1 MRAII
6 IDDHKIFGEGL
17 SMILEKI
24 DISVVRVFQDPKEA
38 WLYFHKFQNID
49 IIFTDINMPEMNG
62 FKLCEKI
69 KNINSSIKIIVLSM
83 YDDKR
88 IKKQAL
94 NSGADIYLTKT
105 ASKEDIQKAVKNCFL
120 NKDFEQKK
128 SQPNLIKDKF
138 TMKYKLTK
146 REREILVQILDEKSN
161 QEIAEV
167 LQISKRTVETHRKN
181 IQLKL
186 KAKNSVGI
194 VKIALQYD
202 LGVI

>member
-94 NSGADIYLTKT
+94 QSGADIYLTKT
-105 ASKEDIQKAVKNCFL
+105 ASKEDIKKAVKNCFL
-120 NKDFEQKK
+120 NKDFAQKK
-128 SQPNLIKDKF
+128 SEPNLIKDKF
-138 TMKYKLTK
+138 TIKYKLTK

-202 LGVI
+202 LGII

>member
-38 WLYFHKFQNID
+38 WLYFDKFQNID
-49 IIFTDINMPEMNG
+49 IIFTDINMPELNG

-94 NSGADIYLTKT
+94 QSGADIYLTKT

-120 NKDFEQKK
+120 NKDFAQKK
-128 SQPNLIKDKF
+128 SEPNLIKDKF

>member
-24 DISVVRVFQDPKEA
+24 DVSVVRVFQDPKEA
-38 WLYFHKFQNID
+38 WLYFDKFQNID
-49 IIFTDINMPEMNG
+49 IIFTDINMPEING

-69 KNINSSIKIIVLSM
+69 KHINSSIKIIVLSM

-94 NSGADIYLTKT
+94 QSGADIYLTKT

-120 NKDFEQKK
+120 NKDFAQKK
-128 SQPNLIKDKF
+128 SEPNLIKDKF

-146 REREILVQILDEKSN
+146 REREILLQILDEQSN
-161 QEIAEV
+161 QEIAEI

>member
-24 DISVVRVFQDPKEA
+24 DVSVVRVFQYPKEA
-38 WLYFHKFQNID
+38 WLYFDKFQNID
-49 IIFTDINMPEMNG
+49 IIFTDINMPELNG

-94 NSGADIYLTKT
+94 QCGADIYLTKT
-105 ASKEDIQKAVKNCFL
+105 ASKEDIRQAVKNCFL
-120 NKDFEQKK
+120 NKDFVQKK
-128 SQPNLIKDKF
+128 SEPNLIQDKF

>member
-1 MRAII
+1 
-6 IDDHKIFGEGL
+6 
-17 SMILEKI
+17 
-24 DISVVRVFQDPKEA
+24 
-38 WLYFHKFQNID
+38 
-49 IIFTDINMPEMNG
+49 
-62 FKLCEKI
+62 
-69 KNINSSIKIIVLSM
+69 M

-94 NSGADIYLTKT
+94 QSGADIYLTKT
-105 ASKEDIQKAVKNCFL
+105 ASKEDIKKAVKNCFL
-120 NKDFEQKK
+120 NKDFAQKK

-161 QEIAEV
+161 QKIAEV

>member
-38 WLYFHKFQNID
+38 WLYFDKFQNID

-69 KNINSSIKIIVLSM
+69 KHINSSIKIIVLSM

-94 NSGADIYLTKT
+94 QSGADIYLTKT
-105 ASKEDIQKAVKNCFL
+105 ASK
-120 NKDFEQKK
+120 
-128 SQPNLIKDKF
+128 
-138 TMKYKLTK
+138 
-146 REREILVQILDEKSN
+146 
-161 QEIAEV
+161 
-167 LQISKRTVETHRKN
+167 
-181 IQLKL
+181 
-186 KAKNSVGI
+186 
-194 VKIALQYD
+194 
-202 LGVI
+202 

>member
-94 NSGADIYLTKT
+94 QSGADIYLTKT
-105 ASKEDIQKAVKNCFL
+105 ASKEDIRQAVKNCFL
-120 NKDFEQKK
+120 NKDFAQKK
-128 SQPNLIKDKF
+128 SEPNLIKDKF

>member
-24 DISVVRVFQDPKEA
+24 DVSVVRVFQDPKEA
-38 WLYFHKFQNID
+38 CLYFDKFQNID
-49 IIFTDINMPEMNG
+49 IIFTDINMPELNG

-69 KNINSSIKIIVLSM
+69 KHINSSIKIIVLSM

-94 NSGADIYLTKT
+94 QSGADIYLTKT

>member
-38 WLYFHKFQNID
+38 WLYFDKFQNID
-49 IIFTDINMPEMNG
+49 IIFTDINMPELNG

-94 NSGADIYLTKT
+94 QSGADIYLTKT

-120 NKDFEQKK
+120 NKDFAQKK

>member
-17 SMILEKI
+17 STILEKI
-24 DISVVRVFQDPKEA
+24 DISVIRVFQEPKEA
-38 WLYFHKFQNID
+38 WLYFNKFQNID

-62 FKLCEKI
+62 FQLCEKI
-69 KNINSSIKIIVLSM
+69 KHISRSTKIIVLSM

-120 NKDFEQKK
+120 NKDFVQKK
-128 SQPNLIKDKF
+128 SEPNLIKDKF

-146 REREILVQILDEKSN
+146 REREILLQILDEQSN
-161 QEIAEV
+161 QEIAEI

-202 LGVI
+202 LGTI

>member
-94 NSGADIYLTKT
+94 QSGADIYLTKT
-105 ASKEDIQKAVKNCFL
+105 ASKGDIQKAVKNCFL
-120 NKDFEQKK
+120 NKDFAQKK

>member
-69 KNINSSIKIIVLSM
+69 KHISRSTKIIVLSM

-94 NSGADIYLTKT
+94 QSGADIFLTKT
-105 ASKEDIQKAVKNCFL
+105 ASKNDIQKAVKNCFL
-120 NKDFEQKK
+120 NKDFLQKK
-128 SQPNLIKDKF
+128 SEPNLIKDKF
-138 TMKYKLTK
+138 TIKYKLTK

>member
-1 MRAII
+1 
-6 IDDHKIFGEGL
+6 
-17 SMILEKI
+17 MILEKI

-38 WLYFHKFQNID
+38 WLYFDKFQNID

-94 NSGADIYLTKT
+94 QSGADIYLTKT
-105 ASKEDIQKAVKNCFL
+105 ASKGDIQKAVKNCFL
-120 NKDFEQKK
+120 NKDFAQKK

>member
-94 NSGADIYLTKT
+94 QSGADIYLTKT

-120 NKDFEQKK
+120 NKDFAQKK

>member
-24 DISVVRVFQDPKEA
+24 DVSVVRVFQDPKEA
-38 WLYFHKFQNID
+38 WLYFDKFQNID
-49 IIFTDINMPEMNG
+49 IIFTDINMPELNG

-94 NSGADIYLTKT
+94 KCGADIYLTKT
-105 ASKEDIQKAVKNCFL
+105 ASKEDIRQAVKNCFL
-120 NKDFEQKK
+120 NKDFAQKK
-128 SQPNLIKDKF
+128 SEPNLIKDKF

-161 QEIAEV
+161 QEIAEI

>member
-38 WLYFHKFQNID
+38 WLYFDKFQNID
-49 IIFTDINMPEMNG
+49 IIFTDINMPELNG

-94 NSGADIYLTKT
+94 QSGADIYLTNT

-120 NKDFEQKK
+120 NKDFAQKK
-128 SQPNLIKDKF
+128 SEPNLIKDKF
-138 TMKYKLTK
+138 TIKYKLTK

>member
-49 IIFTDINMPEMNG
+49 IIFTDINMPEING

-69 KNINSSIKIIVLSM
+69 KHINSSIKIIVLSM

-94 NSGADIYLTKT
+94 QSGADIYLTKT
-105 ASKEDIQKAVKNCFL
+105 ASKEDIKKAVKNCFL
-120 NKDFEQKK
+120 NKDFAQKK

-202 LGVI
+202 LGII

>member
-38 WLYFHKFQNID
+38 CLYFDKFQNID
-49 IIFTDINMPEMNG
+49 IIFTDINMPELNG

-94 NSGADIYLTKT
+94 QSGADIYLTKT
-105 ASKEDIQKAVKNCFL
+105 ASKGDIQKAVKNCFL

-128 SQPNLIKDKF
+128 SEPNLIKDKF
-138 TMKYKLTK
+138 TIKYKLTK

-161 QEIAEV
+161 QEIADV

>member
-24 DISVVRVFQDPKEA
+24 DVSVVRVFQNPKEA
-38 WLYFHKFQNID
+38 WLYFDKFQNID
-49 IIFTDINMPEMNG
+49 IIFTDINMPELNG

-94 NSGADIYLTKT
+94 KCGADIYLTKT
-105 ASKEDIQKAVKNCFL
+105 ASKEDIRQAVKNCFL
-120 NKDFEQKK
+120 NKDFAQKK
-128 SQPNLIKDKF
+128 SEPNLIKDKF

-161 QEIAEV
+161 QEIAEI

>member
-17 SMILEKI
+17 SMILEKL
-24 DISVVRVFQDPKEA
+24 DVSVVRIFQDPKEA
-38 WLYFHKFQNID
+38 WLYFDKFQNID
-49 IIFTDINMPEMNG
+49 IIFTDINMPEMSG

-69 KNINSSIKIIVLSM
+69 KHINSSIKIIVLSM

-94 NSGADIYLTKT
+94 KCGADIYLTKT
-105 ASKEDIQKAVKNCFL
+105 ASKEDIRQAVKNCFL
-120 NKDFEQKK
+120 NKGFMQKK
-128 SQPNLIKDKF
+128 SEPNLIQDKF

>member
-24 DISVVRVFQDPKEA
+24 DVSVVRVFQDPKEA
-38 WLYFHKFQNID
+38 WLYFDKFQNID

-94 NSGADIYLTKT
+94 QSGADIYLTKT
-105 ASKEDIQKAVKNCFL
+105 ASKGDIKKAVKNCFL
-120 NKDFEQKK
+120 NKDFAQKK
-128 SQPNLIKDKF
+128 SEPNQIKDKF

-202 LGVI
+202 LGTI

>member
-49 IIFTDINMPEMNG
+49 IIFTDINMPELNG

-94 NSGADIYLTKT
+94 QSGADIYLTKT
-105 ASKEDIQKAVKNCFL
+105 ASKGDIQKAVKNCFL
-120 NKDFEQKK
+120 NKDFAQKK

>member
-94 NSGADIYLTKT
+94 QSGADIYLTKT

-120 NKDFEQKK
+120 NKDFVQKK
-128 SQPNLIKDKF
+128 SEPNLIKDKF

>member
-38 WLYFHKFQNID
+38 WLYFDKFQNID
-49 IIFTDINMPEMNG
+49 IIFTDINMPELNG

-94 NSGADIYLTKT
+94 KCGADIYLTKT
-105 ASKEDIQKAVKNCFL
+105 ASKEDIRQAVKNCFL
-120 NKDFEQKK
+120 NKDFAQKK
-128 SQPNLIKDKF
+128 SEPNLIKDKF

>member
-38 WLYFHKFQNID
+38 WLYFDKFQNID
-49 IIFTDINMPEMNG
+49 IIFTDINMPELNG

-94 NSGADIYLTKT
+94 QSGADIYLTKT
-105 ASKEDIQKAVKNCFL
+105 ASKEDIRQAVKNCFL
-120 NKDFEQKK
+120 NKDFAQKK
-128 SQPNLIKDKF
+128 SEPNLIKDKF

>member
-49 IIFTDINMPEMNG
+49 IIFTDINMPEING

-69 KNINSSIKIIVLSM
+69 KHINSSIKIIVLSM

-94 NSGADIYLTKT
+94 QSGADIYLTKT
-105 ASKEDIQKAVKNCFL
+105 ASKGDIQKAVKNCFL
-120 NKDFEQKK
+120 NKDFAQKK

>member
-38 WLYFHKFQNID
+38 WLYFDKFQNID
-49 IIFTDINMPEMNG
+49 IIFTDINMPELNG

-94 NSGADIYLTKT
+94 QSGADIYLTKT

>member
-38 WLYFHKFQNID
+38 WLYFDKFQNID
-49 IIFTDINMPEMNG
+49 IIFTDINMPELNG

-94 NSGADIYLTKT
+94 QSGADIYLTKT
-105 ASKEDIQKAVKNCFL
+105 ASKEDIKKAVKNCFL
-120 NKDFEQKK
+120 NKDFAQKK
-128 SQPNLIKDKF
+128 SEPNLIKDKF

>member
-38 WLYFHKFQNID
+38 WLYFDKFQNID

-69 KNINSSIKIIVLSM
+69 KHINSSIKIIVLSM

-94 NSGADIYLTKT
+94 QSGADIYLTKT

-120 NKDFEQKK
+120 NKDFAQKK

>member
-38 WLYFHKFQNID
+38 WLYFDKFQNID

-69 KNINSSIKIIVLSM
+69 KHINSSIKIIVLSM

-94 NSGADIYLTKT
+94 QSGADIYLTKT

-128 SQPNLIKDKF
+128 SEPNLIKDKF
-138 TMKYKLTK
+138 TIKYKLTK

>member
-1 MRAII
+1 MRAIV

-38 WLYFHKFQNID
+38 WLYFDKFQNID
-49 IIFTDINMPEMNG
+49 IIFTDINMPEMSG

-69 KNINSSIKIIVLSM
+69 KHINSSIKIIVLSM

-94 NSGADIYLTKT
+94 QSGADIYLTKT

-120 NKDFEQKK
+120 NKDFAQKK
-128 SQPNLIKDKF
+128 SEPNLIKDKF

>member
-38 WLYFHKFQNID
+38 WLYFDKFQNID
-49 IIFTDINMPEMNG
+49 IIFTDINMPELNG

-94 NSGADIYLTKT
+94 QSGADIYLTKT
-105 ASKEDIQKAVKNCFL
+105 ASKGDIQKAVKNCFL

-138 TMKYKLTK
+138 TIKYKLTK

>member
-38 WLYFHKFQNID
+38 LLYFDKFQNID
-49 IIFTDINMPEMNG
+49 IIFTDINMPEING

-88 IKKQAL
+88 INKHAL
-94 NSGADIYLTKT
+94 KCGADIYLTKT
-105 ASKEDIQKAVKNCFL
+105 ASKEDIKKAVKNCFL
-120 NKDFEQKK
+120 NKNFAQKK
-128 SQPNLIKDKF
+128 SEPNLIKDKF

-161 QEIAEV
+161 LEIAEV

>member
-38 WLYFHKFQNID
+38 WLYFDKFQNID
-49 IIFTDINMPEMNG
+49 IIFTDINMPELNG

-94 NSGADIYLTKT
+94 QSGADIYLTKT
-105 ASKEDIQKAVKNCFL
+105 ASKGDIQKAVKNCFL

-128 SQPNLIKDKF
+128 SEPNLIKDKF
-138 TMKYKLTK
+138 TIKYKLTK

>member
-69 KNINSSIKIIVLSM
+69 KHINSSIKIIVLSM

-94 NSGADIYLTKT
+94 QSGADIYLTKT
-105 ASKEDIQKAVKNCFL
+105 ASKEDIKKAVKNCFL
-120 NKDFEQKK
+120 NKDFAQKK

>member
-17 SMILEKI
+17 SMILERI

-38 WLYFHKFQNID
+38 WLYFKKFQNID
-49 IIFTDINMPEMNG
+49 IIFTDINMPEING

-69 KNINSSIKIIVLSM
+69 KHINSSIKIIVLSM

-94 NSGADIYLTKT
+94 QSGADIYLTKT
-105 ASKEDIQKAVKNCFL
+105 ASKEDIKKAVKNCFL
-120 NKDFEQKK
+120 NKDFAQKK
-128 SQPNLIKDKF
+128 SEPNLIKDKF

>member
-38 WLYFHKFQNID
+38 WLYFDKFQNID

-94 NSGADIYLTKT
+94 QSGADIYLTKT
-105 ASKEDIQKAVKNCFL
+105 ASKEDIKKAVKNCFL
-120 NKDFEQKK
+120 NKDFAQKK

-202 LGVI
+202 LGII

>member
-38 WLYFHKFQNID
+38 WLYFDKFQNID

-94 NSGADIYLTKT
+94 QSGADIYLTKT

-120 NKDFEQKK
+120 NKDFAQKK
-128 SQPNLIKDKF
+128 SEPNLIKDKF

>member
-38 WLYFHKFQNID
+38 WLYFHKFRNID

-69 KNINSSIKIIVLSM
+69 KHINSSIKIIVLSM

-94 NSGADIYLTKT
+94 QSGADIYLTKT
-105 ASKEDIQKAVKNCFL
+105 ASKEDIQKSVKNCFL
-120 NKDFEQKK
+120 NKDFAQKK

-202 LGVI
+202 LGII